1 MAQFKYKIVDKTNLI
16 RTGLIEGNNI
26 DEVSEILLDKGFTI
40 VELKPAGMFLDELK
54 KINIGGIP
62 FAEKVVF
69 IRQLAF
75 MLNAG
80 LPLTDALSI
89 ALNQIKNLEFR
100 HKVESLKK
108 DVESGIPLSQAMEKQ
123 GKLFDTVTKNLIKAG
138 EESGKLDIIMERIAD
153 NLEKKQDFR
162 NRVQGAL
169 IYPIIIIIAII
180 GVVVALLVFM
190 VPEMS
195 KLYADQGAE
204 LPLATQIIINTSNFL
219 TSGPGGILLLF
230 ILLTLLG
237 SLIYYRRT
245 PSGRL
250 VTDKLILKIPI
261 FGELARKSQ
270 VAEFAMTLSM
280 LINAGIPILD
290 ALKLV
295 ADSMTNVL
303 FQIDILEARKKVEKG
318 IPLSLPLLTSEAF
331 PELLGHMVKVGEET
345 GKLDEVIL
353 KVGTQYMKEVD
364 YMVNNLTKLMEPVIL
379 ILMGVV
385 VGGLAIAVYLP
396 IISLGNVITQ

>member
-1 MAQFKYKIVDKTNLI
+1 MAKFKYKIVDTTNLV
-16 RTGLIEGNNI
+16 RTGLIEGNSI
-26 DEVSEILLDKGFTI
+26 DEASEILLDKGFTI
-40 VELKPAGMFLDELK
+40 LELKPAGIFLDELK

-62 FAEKVVF
+62 FVEKVVF
-69 IRQLAF
+69 VRQLAF

-80 LPLTDALSI
+80 LPLIDALSI
-89 ALNQIKNLEFR
+89 AQNQIKNVEFR
-100 HKVESLKK
+100 RKIESIKK
-108 DVESGIPLSQAMEKQ
+108 DVESGMALSQSIEKQ
-123 GKLFDTVTKNLIKAG
+123 GKLFDTVTKNLMKAG

-169 IYPIIIIIAII
+169 IYPIIIILAII

-204 LPLATQIIINTSNFL
+204 LPFATQVIINTSNFL
-219 TSGPGGILLLF
+219 TSGPGGVLLLF
-230 ILLTLLG
+230 IILTLVG

-280 LINAGIPILD
+280 LISAGIPILD

-303 FQIDILEARKKVEKG
+303 FQIEILEARTKVEKG